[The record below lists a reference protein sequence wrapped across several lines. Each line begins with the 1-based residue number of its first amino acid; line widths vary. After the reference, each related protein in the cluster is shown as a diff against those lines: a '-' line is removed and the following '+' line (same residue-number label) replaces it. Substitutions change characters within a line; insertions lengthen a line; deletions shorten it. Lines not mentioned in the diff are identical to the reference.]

1 LNKWGFANFD
11 ETHVI
16 TLRAQLTSPLQ
27 LVTLAA
33 ATLILL
39 PLGYVTSQA
48 LSAEPAVWSRLW
60 TTRIPELL
68 TNTIRLAAS
77 VACLTLVL
85 GISTA
90 WLVTRVQFPGRRLW
104 EGALVLPLAM
114 PTYVLAYIYSYLLGF
129 GGPIEQVWQLVAG
142 PQARIFSPHSYLGA
156 TLVMTLD
163 TFPFVYLLSRSAL
176 LNLNVSFEEVSRAS
190 GISRMKTLWLV
201 TLPLMRPSIAAGLAL
216 VILYVVSDFGA
227 VSLLRYQTL
236 TYAVFQQMTGRS
248 DNAAASILSLLLV
261 GLALLFL
268 VIERWFRHR
277 SRFYQTTGRYRR
289 PERHRFGWLGT
300 SLVTGYLVL
309 IVGASFG
316 LPAYLL
322 TVWSLSP
329 EAQATID
336 SRFFGFLWNSGFLAA
351 CAATGGVLIGLPLAY
366 MASRRPTWLN
376 LGCLQAAYAGYVLPG
391 PVAALAV
398 LVLCLNLTPFLYG
411 SVLVLIVAYV
421 IHFLP
426 AGLQSLEP
434 ALQQIT
440 PNLEEVART
449 LGLGVRQTWQRVTL
463 PLMRNG
469 FIVAW
474 VLIFLQTMKELPA
487 TLLLRPVGFDTLAI
501 RVWMEATEEYYR
513 LAAPSALLIVLLG
526 LPTLLLLLSKDWRA
540 A

>member
-1 LNKWGFANFD
+1 M
-11 ETHVI
+11 I
-16 TLRAQLTSPLQ
+16 TTRFQLTSPMQ
-27 LVTLAA
+27 LVTLASA
-33 ATLILL
+33 ALILL

-48 LSAEPAVWSRLW
+48 LSADPAVWSRLW

-68 TNTIRLAAS
+68 SNTIWLAAS

-85 GISTA
+85 GVSTA
-90 WLVTRVQFPGRRLW
+90 WLVTRVEFPGRQLW

-129 GGPIEQVWQLVAG
+129 GGPVEQAWQMVAG

-176 LNLNVSFEEVSRAS
+176 LNMNVSFEEVSRAS
-190 GISRMKTLWLV
+190 GISRTKTLWLV

-248 DNAAASILSLLLV
+248 DNTAASILSILLV

-268 VIERWFRHR
+268 ITERWFRHR

-289 PERHRFGWLGT
+289 PERHRYGWLGT
-300 SLVTGYLVL
+300 SLVTGYLAFV
-309 IVGASFG
+309 VSAAFA

-322 TVWSLSP
+322 VVWSLSP

-336 SRFFGFLWNSGFLAA
+336 SRFIGFLWNSGFLAA

-366 MASRRPTWLN
+366 MANRRPNWLN

-398 LVLCLNLTPFLYG
+398 LVLCLNVTPFLYG
-411 SVLVLIVAYV
+411 SVLVLIVAYM

-440 PNLEEVART
+440 PNLEEVSRT

-463 PLMRNG
+463 PLMRTG
-469 FIVAW
+469 FVVAW
-474 VLIFLQTMKELPA
+474 VLMFLQTMKELPA

-501 RVWMEATEEYYR
+501 RVWMEASEEYYR

-526 LPTLLLLLSKDWRA
+526 LPTLLLLFSKDWRA

>member
-1 LNKWGFANFD
+1 
-11 ETHVI
+11 
-16 TLRAQLTSPLQ
+16 LQ
-27 LVTLAA
+27 LVTLASA
-33 ATLILL
+33 ALILL

-48 LSAEPAVWSRLW
+48 LSADPAVWSRLW

-68 TNTIRLAAS
+68 TNTIWLSAS
-77 VACLTLVL
+77 VACLTLLL
-85 GISTA
+85 GVSTA
-90 WLVTRVQFPGRRLW
+90 WLVTRIEFAGRRLW

-129 GGPIEQVWQLVAG
+129 GGPVEHVWQLVAG
-142 PQARIFSPHSYLGA
+142 PQARIFSPQSYLGA

-190 GISRMKTLWLV
+190 GISRLKTLWLV

-248 DNAAASILSLLLV
+248 DNTAASILSLLLV

-268 VIERWFRHR
+268 VTERWFRHR

-300 SLVTGYLVL
+300 TMVTGYLALV
-309 IVGASFG
+309 VGASFG

-322 TVWSLSP
+322 VIWSLSP

-336 SRFFGFLWNSGFLAA
+336 NRFFGFLWNSGFLAA

-366 MASRRPTWLN
+366 MANRRPSWLN

-474 VLIFLQTMKELPA
+474 VLMFLQTMKELPA

-501 RVWMEATEEYYR
+501 RVWMEASEEYYQ

>member
-1 LNKWGFANFD
+1 M
-11 ETHVI
+11 T
-16 TLRAQLTSPLQ
+16 TLRARLSSPLQ
-27 LVTLAA
+27 LVTLASA
-33 ATLILL
+33 ALILL

-48 LSAEPAVWSRLW
+48 LSADPAVWSRLW

-68 TNTIRLAAS
+68 TNTIWLSAS
-77 VACLTLVL
+77 VACLTLLL
-85 GISTA
+85 GVSTA
-90 WLVTRVQFPGRRLW
+90 WLVTRIEFPGRRLW

-129 GGPIEQVWQLVAG
+129 GGPVEHVWQLVAG
-142 PQARIFSPHSYLGA
+142 PQARIFSPQSYLGA

-248 DNAAASILSLLLV
+248 DNTAASILSLLLV

-268 VIERWFRHR
+268 VTERWFRHR

-300 SLVTGYLVL
+300 TMITGYLALV
-309 IVGASFG
+309 VGASFG

-322 TVWSLSP
+322 VIWSLSP

-336 SRFFGFLWNSGFLAA
+336 TRFFGFLLNSGFLAA

-366 MASRRPTWLN
+366 MANRRPSWLN

-440 PNLEEVART
+440 PNLEEVSRT

-474 VLIFLQTMKELPA
+474 VLMFLQTMKELPA

-501 RVWMEATEEYYR
+501 RVWMEASEEYYQ

>member
-1 LNKWGFANFD
+1 M
-11 ETHVI
+11 T
-16 TLRAQLTSPLQ
+16 TLRPHLSSPLQ
-27 LVTLAA
+27 LVTLASA
-33 ATLILL
+33 ALILL

-48 LSAEPAVWSRLW
+48 LSADPTVWSRLW

-77 VACLTLVL
+77 VALLTLVL
-85 GISTA
+85 GVSTA
-90 WLVTRVQFPGRRLW
+90 WLVTRVEFPGRRLW
-104 EGALVLPLAM
+104 EGALILPLAM
-114 PTYVLAYIYSYLLGF
+114 PTYVLAYIYSYLLGY
-129 GGPIEQVWQLVAG
+129 GGPVEHIWQMVAG
-142 PQARIFSPHSYLGA
+142 PQARIFSPHSYFGA

-190 GISRMKTLWLV
+190 GTSRMKTLWLV
-201 TLPLMRPSIAAGLAL
+201 TLPLMRPSIAAGIAL

-248 DNAAASILSLLLV
+248 DNTAASILSLLLV

-268 VIERWFRHR
+268 ITERWFRHR

-300 SLVTGYLVL
+300 LLVTGYLVVV
-309 IVGASFG
+309 VGASFA

-322 TVWSLSP
+322 VVWSLSP

-411 SVLVLIVAYV
+411 SVLVLVVAYV

-474 VLIFLQTMKELPA
+474 VLMFLQTMKELPA

-501 RVWMEATEEYYR
+501 RVWMEASEEYYR

>member
-1 LNKWGFANFD
+1 M
-11 ETHVI
+11 I
-16 TLRAQLTSPLQ
+16 TTRPQLTSPLQ
-27 LVTLAA
+27 VVTLASA
-33 ATLILL
+33 VLILL
-39 PLGYVTSQA
+39 PLAYVTSQA
-48 LSAEPAVWSRLW
+48 LSADSAVWSRLW
-60 TTRIPELL
+60 TTRIPELV
-68 TNTIRLAAS
+68 TNTVRLSAS

-85 GISTA
+85 GVSTA
-90 WLVTRVQFPGRRLW
+90 WLVTRVEFPGRRLW
-104 EGALVLPLAM
+104 EVALVLPLAM

-129 GGPIEQVWQLVAG
+129 GGPAEHLWQLIAG
-142 PQARIFSPHSYLGA
+142 PQGRIFSPHSYLGA

-176 LNLNVSFEEVSRAS
+176 LNMNVSFEEVSRAS

-248 DNAAASILSLLLV
+248 DNTAASILSLLLV

-268 VIERWFRHR
+268 VTERWFRHR

-289 PERHRFGWLGT
+289 AERHRYGWLGT
-300 SLVTGYLVL
+300 SVIIGYLMVV
-309 IVGASFG
+309 VGASFA
-316 LPAYLL
+316 LPAWLL
-322 TVWSLSP
+322 LAWSFSP

-351 CAATGGVLIGLPLAY
+351 CAATSGVLIGLPLAY
-366 MASRRPTWLN
+366 MANRRPNWLN
-376 LGCLQAAYAGYVLPG
+376 VGCLQAAYAGYVLPG

-398 LVLCLNLTPFLYG
+398 LVLCLNATPFLYG

-501 RVWMEATEEYYR
+501 RVWMEASEEYYR

>member
-1 LNKWGFANFD
+1 M
-11 ETHVI
+11 T
-16 TLRAQLTSPLQ
+16 TLRAHLSSPLQ
-27 LVTLAA
+27 LVTLASA
-33 ATLILL
+33 ALILL

-48 LSAEPAVWSRLW
+48 LSADPAVWSRLW

-68 TNTIRLAAS
+68 TNTIRLSAS
-77 VACLTLVL
+77 VACLTLLL
-85 GISTA
+85 GVSTA
-90 WLVTRVQFPGRRLW
+90 WLVTRIEFAGRRLW

-129 GGPIEQVWQLVAG
+129 GGPVEHVWQLVAG
-142 PQARIFSPHSYLGA
+142 PQARIFSPQSYLGA

-190 GISRMKTLWLV
+190 GISRLKTLWLV

-248 DNAAASILSLLLV
+248 DNTAASILSLLLV

-268 VIERWFRHR
+268 VTERWFRHR

-300 SLVTGYLVL
+300 TMVTGYLALV
-309 IVGASFG
+309 VGASFG

-322 TVWSLSP
+322 VIWSLSP

-336 SRFFGFLWNSGFLAA
+336 NRFFGFLWNSGFLAA

-366 MASRRPTWLN
+366 MANRRPSWLN

-474 VLIFLQTMKELPA
+474 VLMFLQTMKELPA

-501 RVWMEATEEYYR
+501 RVWMEASEEYYQ

>member
-1 LNKWGFANFD
+1 M
-11 ETHVI
+11 T
-16 TLRAQLTSPLQ
+16 TLRSQLTSPLQ
-27 LVTLAA
+27 LATLASA
-33 ATLILL
+33 ALILL
-39 PLGYVTSQA
+39 PLTYVTSQA
-48 LSAEPAVWSRLW
+48 LSADPAIWSRLW

-77 VACLTLVL
+77 VACLTLLL
-85 GISTA
+85 GVSTA
-90 WLVTRVQFPGRRLW
+90 WLITRMQFPGRRLW
-104 EGALVLPLAM
+104 EGALILPLAM

-129 GGPIEQVWQLVAG
+129 GGPVEHVWQLVAG
-142 PQARIFSPHSYLGA
+142 PQARIFSPHSYWGA

-176 LNLNVSFEEVSRAS
+176 LNLNVSFEEVARAS

-248 DNAAASILSLLLV
+248 DNTAASILSLLLV

-268 VIERWFRHR
+268 VTERWFRHR
-277 SRFYQTTGRYRR
+277 SRFYQTSGRYRR

-300 SLVTGYLVL
+300 LLVTGYLALV
-309 IVGASFG
+309 VGASFG

-322 TVWSLSP
+322 VVWSLSP

-449 LGLGVRQTWQRVTL
+449 LGLDVRQTWQRVTL

-469 FIVAW
+469 FVVAW
-474 VLIFLQTMKELPA
+474 VLMFLQTMKELPA

-501 RVWMEATEEYYR
+501 RVWMEASEEYYQ

>member
-1 LNKWGFANFD
+1 M
-11 ETHVI
+11 
-16 TLRAQLTSPLQ
+16 Q
-27 LVTLAA
+27 LVTLASA
-33 ATLILL
+33 ALILL

-48 LSAEPAVWSRLW
+48 LSADPAVWSRLW

-68 TNTIRLAAS
+68 TNTIWLSAS
-77 VACLTLVL
+77 VACLTLLL
-85 GISTA
+85 GVSTA
-90 WLVTRVQFPGRRLW
+90 WLVTRIEFAGRRLW

-129 GGPIEQVWQLVAG
+129 GGPVEHVWQLVAG
-142 PQARIFSPHSYLGA
+142 PQARIFSPQSYLGA

-190 GISRMKTLWLV
+190 GISRLKTLWLV
-201 TLPLMRPSIAAGLAL
+201 TIPLMRPSIAAGLAL

-248 DNAAASILSLLLV
+248 DNTAASILSLLLV

-268 VIERWFRHR
+268 VTERWFRHR

-300 SLVTGYLVL
+300 TMVTGYLALV
-309 IVGASFG
+309 VGASFG

-322 TVWSLSP
+322 VIWSLSP

-336 SRFFGFLWNSGFLAA
+336 NRFFGFLWNSGFLAA

-366 MASRRPTWLN
+366 MANRRPSWLN

-474 VLIFLQTMKELPA
+474 VLMFLQTMKELPA

-501 RVWMEATEEYYR
+501 RVWMEASEEYYQ